1 MTTCFRLT
9 KTSQWVPWS
18 LLPLPSQR
26 RTLTRYLGSLTSVP
40 LLNVVLQLA
49 QMQIDNL
56 QTGDGSLPHLEGERP
71 ITRSRGSGLPSFRG
85 GRGGRG
91 RGGGVLYPQR
101 LVRLRL
107 FNLLAGA
114 YTTSGFL
121 GAREECYRAYQ
132 LCSRTRNGY

>member
-9 KTSQWVPWS
+9 KTLQWVPWS

-101 LVRLRL
+101 FLRLRPL
-107 FNLLAGA
+107 S
-114 YTTSGFL
+114 Y
-121 GAREECYRAYQ
+121 
-132 LCSRTRNGY
+132 